1 MKIHKIKYVRFLRLE
16 SNFHYNF
23 LEDDPWFKYQEQ
35 NGFQLSSDSSCRR
48 SGVGSC
54 CCMSA
59 ICIVSEQRHPDAGT
73 WACGPSVT
81 LTVEEPSFEVKDVV
95 QSLKC
100 KNKGWLVN
108 GMEYCFCDP

>member
-1 MKIHKIKYVRFLRLE
+1 M
-16 SNFHYNF
+16 
-23 LEDDPWFKYQEQ
+23 
-35 NGFQLSSDSSCRR
+35 
-48 SGVGSC
+48 GSC

-59 ICIVSEQRHPDAGT
+59 ICIVSEQGHPDAGT

-81 LTVEEPSFEVKDVV
+81 LTVWELSLEVKDVV

-108 GMEYCFCDP
+108 GMEYCSCNP